1 MTDPIALPARLTL
14 AEVSAELAR
23 LLPLLQA
30 ADEPVLDA
38 SALRELDTATLALL
52 LACQRQAQAAG
63 RALRVTGA
71 PEKLGQLARLYQ
83 VETLLGL

>member
-38 SALRELDTATLALL
+38 SALQDLDTATLALL

-71 PEKLGQLARLYQ
+71 PAKLGQLARLYQ